1 MTNSNNPSVFIL
13 RALFMLVFFTFT
25 EANNAATPTVFDEA
39 VSLNIDKIDQKF
51 LVLDHNVV
59 SRAATYSESIDTSE
73 VIFSLTCPPDT
84 TISCTVLITPSFTGL
99 PIVEGY
105 GFVSFV
111 DSIIQ
116 RCPDDIILERSWIA
130 GMDSLLTIAD
140 TCTQRITVIVDKL
153 EDFKLI
159 DTLMFDGICLT
170 SLNDPILEGLN
181 LPCNLGIDSI
191 RFELLENTCSR
202 KVWEGAWTFGDQCR
216 DTSVQFK
223 SIIISNNPP
232 VVDFRNIVI
241 TPDSTEQSTGGI
253 MLEPGCKDGPLTYLW
268 SNGDTDTAIV
278 NVSSGNYSV
287 IVTNDFQCSD
297 TFNFAVAGRMQDTVI
312 FTLTCPPDTTLNCG
326 HSVIDLPWG
335 TATFSGYDSLS
346 FVERLISTCPDDQ
359 VFTRTYYA
367 YTNDML
373 ADSCSQS
380 ITIVKP
386 DIASISNVS
395 ADTIVLRELCVEE
408 LAGLRLDLPS
418 LVCDFVVVS
427 DSIVL
432 DSIATCQFLSATR
445 TIAVRSECLDTMIT
459 IQQPII
465 IENLKFVTLDSS
477 EVNNVAGSSLG
488 SIEVFISTCSDT
500 DSLSLSWSTGA
511 NGTRIDSLAAGS
523 YDLSITNSLGC
534 IASFSFT
541 VNQLDSVSFIL
552 TCPPDTTLNCGHSVI
567 DLPWGTATF
576 SGYDSLSFVE
586 RLISTCPDDQVFT
599 RTYYAYTNDMLADSC
614 SQSIT
619 IVKPD
624 IASIS
629 NVSADT
635 IVLRELCV
643 EELAGLRL
651 DLPSL
656 VCDFVVVSDSIVLD
670 SIATCQFLSATR
682 TIAVRSECLDTM
694 ITIQQPII
702 IENLKFVTLD
712 SSEVNNVAGSSLGSI
727 EVFISTCSD
736 TDSLSLSWST
746 GANGTRIDSL
756 AAGSYDLS
764 ITNSLG
770 CIASFSFTVN
780 LIDTVERTLICP
792 PDITLAC
799 GSELNIEITGEP
811 VIIGYDA
818 FAFRDSVMT
827 QCPEDMIVQR
837 TWVALLNG
845 AVAESCVQ
853 QFTVE
858 ASDLNSVDLR
868 PVVTYANIC
877 LDEIDNLP
885 IDQVELSCDITLLSI
900 ETVDTSTACDN
911 RQLTRLYQFYS
922 MCRDTIFTMSQEIRI
937 NNIRV
942 SRFRSANIDT
952 DDGMN
957 SGRISLSVSSCSD
970 SLRFSWSSGSM
981 DSIASGLR
989 AGNYTVTVSN
999 EAGCSDTYD
1008 FTVPLDPN
1016 AVLDTMLE
1024 LIVVDREG
1032 IALSIDSVII
1042 IMENGE
1048 QVQMPFMQQDSQVM
1062 VMGTIPLS
1070 DVKEVCII
1078 RNDEAIRGITVSDL
1092 IKGQLSIIG
1101 LARSCPEDLVAG
1113 DINLSGTLTGAD
1125 LVLMRN
1131 LLLGRITSFPSG
1143 VSWVFV
1149 NEDLFP
1155 VRPVVS
1161 NPICVPLTAE
1171 NKLSGVVHIKGIKL
1185 GDFMCTE

>member
-1 MTNSNNPSVFIL
+1 
-13 RALFMLVFFTFT
+13 MLVFFTFT

-297 TFNFAVAGRMQDTVI
+297 TFNFAVVGRMQDTVI

-326 HSVIDLPWG
+326 HSVNDLPWG

-408 LAGLRLDLPS
+408 LAD
-418 LVCDFVVVS
+418 
-427 DSIVL
+427 
-432 DSIATCQFLSATR
+432 
-445 TIAVRSECLDTMIT
+445 
-459 IQQPII
+459 
-465 IENLKFVTLDSS
+465 
-477 EVNNVAGSSLG
+477 
-488 SIEVFISTCSDT
+488 
-500 DSLSLSWSTGA
+500 
-511 NGTRIDSLAAGS
+511 
-523 YDLSITNSLGC
+523 
-534 IASFSFT
+534 
-541 VNQLDSVSFIL
+541 
-552 TCPPDTTLNCGHSVI
+552 
-567 DLPWGTATF
+567 
-576 SGYDSLSFVE
+576 
-586 RLISTCPDDQVFT
+586 
-599 RTYYAYTNDMLADSC
+599 
-614 SQSIT
+614 
-619 IVKPD
+619 
-624 IASIS
+624 
-629 NVSADT
+629 
-635 IVLRELCV
+635 
-643 EELAGLRL
+643 LRL